1 MEEIEKKLKNYVL
14 WLLSRQD
21 YSRRD
26 LTRKLQQKEATTE
39 FTERL
44 LDWCESHNFINERR
58 YCEGFVRRHLAKFH
72 GAKRIQSEAMAKGID
87 RALLDEV
94 VEELAVDWFQLAQDA
109 YLKKFS
115 NAHQDLDQK
124 EKAKRVRYLMY
135 RGFSYE
141 HIDFAMQAQQ

>member
-1 MEEIEKKLKNYVL
+1 MDDKEQKLKNYVL

-26 LTRKLQQKEATTE
+26 LTRKLQQKEATPE

-44 LDWCESHNFINERR
+44 LDWCESHNFINEQR
-58 YCEGFVRRHLAKFH
+58 YCEGFVRRHLAKYH

-87 RALLDEV
+87 RALLDKTLE
-94 VEELAVDWFQLAQDA
+94 EFEIDWFELAKDA

-115 NAHQDLDQK
+115 NSGKELDQK
-124 EKAKRVRYLMY
+124 ERAKRVRYLMY
-135 RGFSYE
+135 RGFNYE
-141 HIDFAMQAQQ
+141 QIDFAMQAQQ